1 MESTTMIIRG
11 KHVLMAMLAF
21 FGTIILV
28 NMVFVYFAL
37 DTWTG
42 LTTENAYKEGLNY
55 NQTIAARDAQR
66 DLGWQADISLA
77 AQPDGSEELTVTL
90 RDQEGTPLSGMT
102 VSGSLGRPTYE
113 GQDRTVVLAEAA
125 EGRYVTPLSLP
136 LRGNWDL
143 ALTARPADALPED
156 PVFEMKT
163 RLWLK

>member
-1 MESTTMIIRG
+1 MESTTMTIRG

-28 NMVFVYFAL
+28 NMIFVYFAL

-66 DLGWQADISLA
+66 ELGWQADISLA
-77 AQPDGSEELTVTL
+77 ALPDGSEELTVTL
-90 RDQEGTPLSGMT
+90 RDQKGAPLSGLT

-113 GQDRTVVLAEAA
+113 GHDQTVVLAEAA
-125 EGRYVTPLSLP
+125 EGLYVTPLTLP

-143 ALTARPADALPED
+143 ALTASPADASPED